1 MKHAALQSIAG
12 GRHEAGR
19 QAPCQGATDRSAA
32 TEMLRRELSQ
42 LQVQAGR
49 LVAAVE
55 AADNEPHRAGGDRPR
70 CTEGV
75 VRDILQARLE
85 RNSHFPAHLFSDP
98 AWDMLLDLYAA
109 ELAQIRVSVTSLCIA
124 SNVPTSTAL
133 RWISALEDEGLIQ
146 RDADPLDA
154 RRFFMSLTETA
165 SQAFRNY
172 FSGTAGRLTVL

>member
-1 MKHAALQSIAG
+1 MKHSALASIVG
-12 GRHEAGR
+12 GLAEETE
-19 QAPCQGATDRSAA
+19 QAPRGGGDRSATA
-32 TEMLRRELSQ
+32 ELLLREVSQ
-42 LQVQAGR
+42 LQAQAGR

-55 AADNEPHRAGGDRPR
+55 AADGQGFAQAPGPA
-70 CTEGV
+70 CTEKV

-124 SNVPTSTAL
+124 SNAPTSTAL
-133 RWISALEDEGLIQ
+133 RWINTLENDGLIR
-146 RDADPLDA
+146 RDHDPLDA
-154 RRFFMSLTETA
+154 RRFFLSLTGTA

-172 FSGTAGRLTVL
+172 FSGTAGRLAAL